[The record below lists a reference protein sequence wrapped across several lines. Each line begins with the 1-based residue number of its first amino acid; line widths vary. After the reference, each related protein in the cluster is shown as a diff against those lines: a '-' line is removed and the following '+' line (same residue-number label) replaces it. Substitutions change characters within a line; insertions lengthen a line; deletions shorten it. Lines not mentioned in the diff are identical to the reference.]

1 MNSIQLT
8 DPPSSVR
15 DMLKE
20 VIPLF
25 DVVVVAGPPASFI
38 LVPWL
43 FLVLALLGPFLLL
56 LTLAAIAVLVVLL
69 VVLTAAIL
77 ATPYL
82 LLRRLR
88 RRQAMHAPTPLLVPR
103 VRIAKP

>member
-69 VVLTAAIL
+69 VALTAAIL

-82 LLRRLR
+82 LLRHLR
-88 RRQAMHAPTPLLVPR
+88 GRQAKPAPSPLLVPR
-103 VRIAKP
+103 VRVAKP